1 MRNQKMVAVIIP
13 AFNEEQSIAKVISAI
28 PEWVDDVLVVD
39 NGSTDATIQKAE
51 HAGATVITEP
61 QKGYGAACYRGIE
74 KMQDADI
81 IVFLDADY
89 SDHPEEMHRL
99 VDPIAE
105 GRVQL
110 VIGSRTLGK
119 VERGALTPQQRY
131 GNALACFLIK
141 LFWAKSYTDLGP
153 FRAISSKALRQIN
166 MQDRGFGWTVEM
178 QIRAIQEELN
188 VLEVPVPYR
197 KRIGKSKISGTVK
210 GTVMAGTVILKT
222 IFVAALKKKNS

>member
-1 MRNQKMVAVIIP
+1 MRNQKTVAVIIP

-39 NGSTDATIQKAE
+39 NGSTDQTIQRAE
-51 HAGATVITEP
+51 HAGAKVISEP

-74 KMQDADI
+74 EMQNADI
-81 IVFLDADY
+81 IVFLDADF
-89 SDHPEEMHRL
+89 SDHPDKMYLL
-99 VDPIAE
+99 VDPITE
-105 GRVQL
+105 GRVQI

-131 GNALACFLIK
+131 GNGLACFLIK
-141 LFWAKSYTDLGP
+141 LFWGKSYTDLGP
-153 FRAISSKALRQIN
+153 FRAISSTALRQIN

-178 QIRAIQEELN
+178 QIRAIQEGMN

-210 GTVMAGTVILKT
+210 GTIMAGTVILKT

>member
-1 MRNQKMVAVIIP
+1 MRNQKTVAVIIP

-28 PEWVDDVLVVD
+28 PKWVDDVLVVD
-39 NGSTDATIQKAE
+39 NGSTDQTIQRAE
-51 HAGATVITEP
+51 HAGAKVISEP

-74 KMQDADI
+74 EMQNADI
-81 IVFLDADY
+81 IVFLDADF
-89 SDHPEEMHRL
+89 SDHPDKMYLL
-99 VDPIAE
+99 VDPITE
-105 GRVQL
+105 GRVQI

-131 GNALACFLIK
+131 GNGLACFLIK
-141 LFWAKSYTDLGP
+141 LFWGKSYTDLGP
-153 FRAISSKALRQIN
+153 FRAISSTALRQIN

-178 QIRAIQEELN
+178 QIRAIQEGMN

-210 GTVMAGTVILKT
+210 GTIMAGTVILKT